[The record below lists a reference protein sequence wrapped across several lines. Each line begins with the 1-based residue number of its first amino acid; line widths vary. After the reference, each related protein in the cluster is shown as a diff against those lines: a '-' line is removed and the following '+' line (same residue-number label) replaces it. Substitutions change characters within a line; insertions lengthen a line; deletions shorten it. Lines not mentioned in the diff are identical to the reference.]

1 MSGDKIALST
11 RERQAQQKRKQILTA
26 SITLFEKK
34 CIEDTSIEEIAKHAG
49 VGAATVYRYFSTKI
63 ELVIET
69 AGHYWEQVAGKY
81 LTELERAESVSLKK
95 WSGYQRLEQILHIFC
110 RIFEEEKAFLKF
122 LQEFDVFVKKYGISK
137 EGLSDYEDGILKLKP
152 YVTNALETGLEDRSL
167 TFSCSV
173 DEMYFSLT
181 HTLLS
186 LMEKLAVGGDIL
198 TSDQMVE
205 GNVQLQV
212 MTRLILK
219 GLTQNGS
226 DYE

>member
-26 SITLFEKK
+26 SMTLFEKK

-49 VGAATVYRYFSTKI
+49 VGVATVYRYFSTKI

-110 RIFEEEKAFLKF
+110 RIFEEEKAFL
-122 LQEFDVFVKKYGISK
+122 
-137 EGLSDYEDGILKLKP
+137 
-152 YVTNALETGLEDRSL
+152 
-167 TFSCSV
+167 
-173 DEMYFSLT
+173 
-181 HTLLS
+181 
-186 LMEKLAVGGDIL
+186 
-198 TSDQMVE
+198 
-205 GNVQLQV
+205 
-212 MTRLILK
+212 
-219 GLTQNGS
+219 
-226 DYE
+226 

>member
-26 SITLFEKK
+26 SMTLFEKK

-122 LQEFDVFVKKYGISK
+122 LQEFDVFVKKYEISQ

-152 YVTNALETGLEDRSL
+152 YVTNALETGLEDGSL
-167 TFSCSV
+167 AFVCSV
-173 DEMYFSLT
+173 DEMYFSLP

-198 TSDQMVE
+198 TSDRIVE
-205 GNVQLQV
+205 RNVQLQV
-212 MTRLILK
+212 ITGVILR
-219 GLTQNGS
+219 GLQ
-226 DYE
+226 